1 MQPLRF
7 DPEAHAYY
15 LGAEQIPGVTAVLQQ
30 VTDYR
35 FVPDEVLDRKKAI
48 GSALHA
54 CIELDHIGELDES
67 TIDPAV
73 AGYFD
78 AWRKFTWDQRAFVL
92 AAAES
97 PMCSRLY
104 RYGTTPDIWG
114 SMHPDGG
121 SAVPFVLEL
130 KSTATI
136 MPAVALQTAAQL
148 QAIAETVTG
157 DAGTRARWLR
167 EGRRFALQLKPT
179 GTYSL
184 REFRD
189 PADWPT
195 FAALLAVY
203 RWKRAHNITI

>member
-1 MQPLRF
+1 MQPFRF

-30 VTDYR
+30 VIDYR
-35 FVPDEVLDRKKAI
+35 FVSDEVLDRKKAI

-54 CIELDHIGELDES
+54 CIELDHTGELDES
-67 TIDPAV
+67 TIDPEV

-78 AWRKFTWDQRAFVL
+78 GWRKFKQEQQAFVL
-92 AAAES
+92 TAAEA

-114 SMHPDGG
+114 SMHPEGG

-136 MPAVALQTAAQL
+136 SPVVGLQTAAQL

-157 DAGTRARWLR
+157 DAGTRDRWIR

-184 REFRD
+184 REFANRV
-189 PADWPT
+189 DWPT
-195 FAALLAVY
+195 FAALLTVY
-203 RWKRAHNITI
+203 RWKRAHNITT